1 VRRIVLAVTVV
12 AVLSGV
18 LSAVP
23 AVAASAQPLVL
34 VPAYF
39 AATGTPNPWDT
50 MCGAMGQA
58 GPGSVAI
65 LNPDNGPG
73 HKANP
78 DYAAAISYCHLEG
91 QRVIG
96 YVYTRSAKR
105 SLAKVEADIDK
116 YFTYYPTIDGIFV
129 DNMADV
135 PTAKAKAPC
144 SGCKLTVASYYS
156 DLYAYVHD
164 KGSGLEVIGNP
175 GDAAATSWQ
184 LTTPVADAVVI
195 FEGSST
201 TYQSFKPPSW
211 AQQVPTDE
219 IANIVYAA
227 PSSSLA
233 SDCALAT
240 ADGAGL
246 VYVTNLALKPNPY
259 AALPS
264 YWTTETATC

>member
-1 VRRIVLAVTVV
+1 MAVMVV
-12 AVLSGV
+12 AVFS
-18 LSAVP
+18 SVP
-23 AVAASAQPLVL
+23 AAAASAQPLQL

-39 AATGTPNPWDT
+39 SATGTPNPWDT

-65 LNPDNGPG
+65 LNPANGPG
-73 HKANP
+73 RKADPNF
-78 DYAAAISYCHLEG
+78 AAALSYCHLEG

-96 YVYTRSAKR
+96 YVYTRYGQR
-105 SLAKVEADIDK
+105 PIAKVEADIDK
-116 YFTYYPTIDGIFV
+116 YFSYYPTIDGIFL

-144 SGCKLTVASYYS
+144 KGCTMTVASYYS
-156 DLYAYVHD
+156 TLYAYVHD
-164 KGSGLEVIGNP
+164 KAPGLEVIGNP
-175 GDAAATSWQ
+175 GDAASTPWQ

-211 AQQVPTDE
+211 VQQVPAGE

-227 PSSSLA
+227 PIGSLA

-246 VYVTNLALKPNPY
+246 VYVTNLALKPDPY

>member
-1 VRRIVLAVTVV
+1 VRRIVLAVMVV

-23 AVAASAQPLVL
+23 AVAVSAQPLVL

-184 LTTPVADAVVI
+184 LTNPVADAVVI

-201 TYQSFKPPSW
+201 TYQNFKPPSW

>member
-1 VRRIVLAVTVV
+1 MAVVVV
-12 AVLSGV
+12 AV

-23 AVAASAQPLVL
+23 AAAASAQPLQL

-39 AATGTPNPWDT
+39 SATGTPNPWDT

-58 GPGSVAI
+58 GTGSVAI
-65 LNPDNGPG
+65 LNPANGPG
-73 HKANP
+73 RKANP
-78 DYAAAISYCHLEG
+78 DYAAALSYCHLEG

-96 YVYTRSAKR
+96 YVYTKNAKR
-105 SLAKVEADIDK
+105 PIAKVEADIDK
-116 YFTYYPTIDGIFV
+116 YFTYYPTIDGIFL

-144 SGCKLTVASYYS
+144 SGCKMTVASYYS
-156 DLYAYVHD
+156 TLYAYVHD
-164 KGSGLEVIGNP
+164 KAPCLEVIGNP
-175 GDAAATSWQ
+175 GDAASTSWQ

-211 AQQVPTDE
+211 VQQVPADE

-227 PSSSLA
+227 PSSSLT

-246 VYVTNLALKPNPY
+246 VYVTNLALKPDPY

-264 YWTTETATC
+264 YWSTETATC